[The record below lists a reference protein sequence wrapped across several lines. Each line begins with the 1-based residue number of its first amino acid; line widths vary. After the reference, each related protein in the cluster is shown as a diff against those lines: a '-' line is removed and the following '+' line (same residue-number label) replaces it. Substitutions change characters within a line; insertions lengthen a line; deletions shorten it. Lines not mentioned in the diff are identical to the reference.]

1 VLSFHHSGHADHEFR
16 TVGFCLCVDR
26 RDLAAA
32 PALGEREL
40 GVDVDNSG
48 VRRGQ
53 RFGRR

>member
-40 GVDVDNSG
+40 GVDVDDSG